1 MPTKGSVSAGY
12 FRYNGYIAAMSTK
25 VPNPTQVARAE
36 RMRNAAETG
45 AQARA
50 DVKAQDIAVRKNME
64 RLRELR
70 LAKEAAEPPVVKA
83 KPRAKKAVAK
93 KAAPGKLSDFIRDQ
107 AGSGHKT

>member
-1 MPTKGSVSAGY
+1 
-12 FRYNGYIAAMSTK
+12 
-25 VPNPTQVARAE
+25 
-36 RMRNAAETG
+36 MRNAAETG

-50 DVKAQDIAVRKNME
+50 DAKAQDIAVRKNME

-83 KPRAKKAVAK
+83 KPRAKKAVAAK